1 MEPADVFCFAG
12 QVYKRPPAARVSDE
26 RAAPWRPHELWPM
39 ATVLAGAS
47 LVVLVDAY
55 RRSLFPFQQ
64 RRAKDGHGVHLAPS
78 GDRVV
83 RLASLALAAALSHLR
98 STLRDIAQSVQ
109 QQAVPVA
116 LDTAAQVNDARLEL
130 VRQVDT
136 TGALDGMLLQALAAS
151 RALSGGAK
159 DALALLS
166 PDVVDAIAVRVA
178 MTLPISPPPVLLA
191 CELCGAMGKCAP
203 LSPARRMAVVKALA
217 EPRGV
222 AWLRLL
228 ALACLSPP
236 SDELDSLASSA
247 PPAGFHDVQAG
258 AQLRPMLDERWSE
271 PFVVPVGVKAAVR
284 EVHADLAIAS
294 QARCAVVVFSGS
306 NGSPA
311 RVFGLSPRPCA
322 DHDVVLDVSNAASSS
337 TPAASF
343 VYFRTRVPYAARR
356 AVLATLRTGVAPVN
370 PHAAGLALMRNFDDY
385 PTCFAVST
393 MASMAVEAAAAASV
407 VQGPVVPLV
416 RARHVCAFVLGR
428 DRSACPCKHVM

>member
-1 MEPADVFCFAG
+1 
-12 QVYKRPPAARVSDE
+12 
-26 RAAPWRPHELWPM
+26 
-39 ATVLAGAS
+39 
-47 LVVLVDAY
+47 
-55 RRSLFPFQQ
+55 
-64 RRAKDGHGVHLAPS
+64 
-78 GDRVV
+78 
-83 RLASLALAAALSHLR
+83 LALAAALSHLR

-178 MTLPISPPPVLLA
+178 MTLPISPPSVLLG

-217 EPRGV
+217 EPRGA

-228 ALACLSPP
+228 ALVCLSPP

-247 PPAGFHDVQAG
+247 PPAGFYDVPAG
-258 AQLRPMLDERWSE
+258 AQLRPMLSDQWSE
-271 PFVVPVGVKAAVR
+271 PFVVPLGAAKAAAAVR
-284 EVHADLAIAS
+284 QVHVDLAVAS
-294 QARCAVVVFSGS
+294 QARCAVVVSCGTLD
-306 NGSPA
+306 SPA
-311 RVFGLSPRPCA
+311 RVFALSPRPCA
-322 DHDVVLDVSNAASSS
+322 DHDVVLDVSRG
-337 TPAASF
+337 PAAC
-343 VYFRTRVPYAARR
+343 VYFRARVPYAARR
-356 AVLATLRTGVAPVN
+356 AVLAVLRTGVAPVN
-370 PHAAGLALMRNFDDY
+370 PHAAGLALVRNFDDY

-393 MASMAVEAAAAASV
+393 MSPMAVEASAARV
-407 VQGPVVPLV
+407 VPGPVVSLV
-416 RARHVCAFVLGR
+416 RARHACAFVLGR
-428 DRSACPCKHVM
+428 DRRACPCKHVL